1 MDHIAK
7 LESLINELHKLE
19 QIHDRDSLRHLIYQY
34 QRELEELTRA
44 EHNKQF
50 IM

>member
-34 QRELEELTRA
+34 QRELEELTRIKHD
-44 EHNKQF
+44 EYEE
-50 IM
+50 I